1 MGRTEDKARATA
13 EAAIAEL
20 QIRMLEIQQAYRR
33 DGRRAVLV
41 FEGVDAA
48 GKGGA
53 IRRLTER
60 LDPRGVKVWP
70 IGPPDGH
77 DQGHHYL
84 RRFWARLPERGTL
97 AVFDR
102 SWYGRVLVERVEGLA
117 AKAEWR
123 RAYAEIN
130 GFERMLTDDGIRV
143 IKLFIDIDRDEQL
156 RRFRERALVPYKRW
170 KLTAADLRMHRN
182 WSAYRKAFRDMLE
195 RCSTRAAPWHVV
207 PGNDKTRARLRVL
220 EIVTQHLSRGV
231 ALRPP
236 ALDRELRT
244 ALEKLLGE
252 RLG

>member
-1 MGRTEDKARATA
+1 MARPEKNNGT
-13 EAAIAEL
+13 EAAVAAL

-33 DGRRAVLV
+33 DHRRAILV

-70 IGPPDGH
+70 IGPPDAH
-77 DQGHHYL
+77 ELGHHYL
-84 RRFWARLPERGTL
+84 RRFWARLPEPGTI

-102 SWYGRVLVERVEGLA
+102 SWYGRVLVERVDELA
-117 AKAEWR
+117 AKENWK
-123 RAYAEIN
+123 RAYDEIN
-130 GFERMLTDDGIRV
+130 SFERMLTDDGIRLV
-143 IKLFIDIDRDEQL
+143 KLFIDIDKKEQL

-170 KLTAADLRMHRN
+170 KVTGADLRMHGN
-182 WSAYRKAFRDMLE
+182 WSAYQRAFRDMLK
-195 RCSTRAAPWHVV
+195 RCSSRAAPWHVV
-207 PGNDKTRARLRVL
+207 LGNDKTRARLDVL
-220 EIVTQHLSRGV
+220 EIATRTLAKNVE
-231 ALRPP
+231 LRPP
-236 ALDRELRT
+236 ALDQGLRK